1 MNEVMKNLLNRRSIR
16 AYKPEQIKDEELMAV
31 LEAGMYAPTGGNQQT
46 PVFIAVQNPEDVKA
60 LGEMNTKIAGAAKD
74 MFYGA
79 PTVILVL
86 ADKTKGTPV
95 EDGSLA
101 LGNMF
106 NAAASLGLGSCWINR
121 VKEMFESDEG
131 KAFLKKWNVPGDL
144 IGVGACILGYPACDW
159 PAAAPRKEGYY
170 YIIK

>member
-1 MNEVMKNLLNRRSIR
+1 MNEAIQNMLSRRSIR
-16 AYKPEQIKDEELMAV
+16 AYKPEQIKDEELMQV
-31 LEAGMYAPTGGNQQT
+31 LQAGMYAATGGNQQT
-46 PVFIAVQNPEDVKA
+46 PVFIAVQNPEDIKT
-60 LGEMNTKIAGAAKD
+60 LSDMNTKIAGADHD
-74 MFYGA
+74 MYYGA

-86 ADKTKGTPV
+86 ADKSKGTPV

-101 LGNMF
+101 MGNMM

-121 VKEMFESDEG
+121 EKEMFETEEG
-131 KAFLKKWNVPGDL
+131 KALLKKWNIPGDL
-144 IGVGACILGYPACDW
+144 IGVGACILGYPACDI